1 MYAVWK
7 QRFYELQSV
16 LAEKTIEG
24 QVIHMRDWIKLIDAQ
39 EKKDNEMIAQNIS
52 DMQERNM
59 FPRKFSFP
67 LTLQFE
73 LTSHCNVKCKHCYN
87 NSGAYNNGIDRMT
100 PEEWITFSKYL
111 VEKGGIFE
119 CILSGGEPLLL
130 GKELYNIMDIL
141 HMDGTQFL
149 LITNGYLLDKEAIRC
164 LEKYRYHWIQVS
176 IDGYTKEYHDAFRNK
191 QGSWERAVSGAVG
204 VAEAGLPLTIAHSV
218 TKENLKDIDN
228 MCGLAY
234 DMGAG
239 SIIVG
244 EVNFSGRM
252 YDNLNLALNNED
264 KNYLYEKVEENYKRY
279 EGKMVVRRSGTVKN
293 QLERY
298 RTYPTNGA
306 IIRPNGDVRLDCMT
320 PFVMGNVL
328 DNDFTDI
335 WLEKSLD
342 CWNDSRVRQYIDSY
356 NDASSDNVYL
366 KNYVDKD
373 IIL

>member
-1 MYAVWK
+1 
-7 QRFYELQSV
+7 
-16 LAEKTIEG
+16 
-24 QVIHMRDWIKLIDAQ
+24 MRDWVKFIDAQ
-39 EKKDNEMIAQNIS
+39 EKKENEMIAKNIS
-52 DMQERNM
+52 NMQEYNM

-100 PEEWITFSKYL
+100 PKEWIKFAKYL
-111 VEKGGIFE
+111 VDKGGIFE

-130 GKELYNIMDIL
+130 GKELYNIMDVL

-149 LITNGYLLDKEAIRC
+149 LITNGYLLDKETIKC

-176 IDGYTKEYHDAFRNK
+176 IDGHTKEYHDAFRNK
-191 QGSWERAVSGAVG
+191 QGSWERAVSGAIG

-218 TKENLKDIDN
+218 TKDNLKDIDN
-228 MCGLAY
+228 MCRLAY

-252 YDNLNLALNNED
+252 YDNMNLALDNGD
-264 KNYLYEKVEENYKRY
+264 KNYLHEKVEENYKKY

-293 QLERY
+293 QLKRY
-298 RTYPTNGA
+298 CAYPTNGA
-306 IIRPNGDVRLDCMT
+306 IIRPNGDIRLDCMT
-320 PFVMGNVL
+320 PFVMGNIL
-328 DNDFTDI
+328 DGDFADI
-335 WLEKSLD
+335 WLEKSPN
-342 CWNDSRVRQYIDSY
+342 CWKDSRICQYIDSF
-356 NDASSDNVYL
+356 DDISSDNVYL
-366 KNYVDKD
+366 RNYVDKD